1 MGEITEETT
10 KPKNEIYFDEMNEVD
25 TLEGSAIVPRQRC
38 YTSGDEIKR
47 WDEMGEEDK
56 PEFTELS
63 DAGIMAM
70 FKDMLKTDEND
81 EFEVE
86 PLGLEFDFSELYGA
100 EYYAE
105 KFPGFSDETYEI
117 MARTNNDPNAIVA

>member
-1 MGEITEETT
+1 MGEITEE
-10 KPKNEIYFDEMNEVD
+10 
-25 TLEGSAIVPRQRC
+25 LSIVRRQRC
-38 YTSGDEIKR
+38 YTSGDEIKQ
-47 WDEMGEEDK
+47 WDEMSEEDK

-63 DAGIMAM
+63 DAGVMAM
-70 FKDMLKTDEND
+70 FRDMIKIEDNGEL
-81 EFEVE
+81 EVE
-86 PLGLEFDFSELYGA
+86 PLGPEFDFSELYGA

>member
-1 MGEITEETT
+1 MGEITEELS
-10 KPKNEIYFDEMNEVD
+10 KPKNEIYFDEMNEAD

-38 YTSGDEIKR
+38 YTSGDVIKN
-47 WDEMGEEDK
+47 WDEMDETDK

-63 DAGIMAM
+63 DDGIMAM

-81 EFEVE
+81 ELEVE
-86 PLGLEFDFSELYGA
+86 PLGAEFDFSELYGV

-105 KFPGFSDETYEI
+105 KFPGFSDETYVI
-117 MARTNNDPNAIVA
+117 MARTHYERNELTA

>member
-1 MGEITEETT
+1 MGEITEENT
-10 KPKNEIYFDEMNEVD
+10 M
-25 TLEGSAIVPRQRC
+25 VPRQRC
-38 YTSGDEIKR
+38 YTSGDEIKQ
-47 WDEMGEEDK
+47 WDEMSEEDK

-86 PLGLEFDFSELYGA
+86 PLGPEFDFSELYGA

-117 MARTNNDPNAIVA
+117 MAKTHYDQNAIVA

>member
-1 MGEITEETT
+1 MGEIVEETT
-10 KPKNEIYFDEMNEVD
+10 KPKNVMFFDEMQEAD
-25 TLEGSAIVPRQRC
+25 TLEGSAIVPRIRC
-38 YTSGDEIKR
+38 YTTGDEIKQ

-63 DAGIMAM
+63 DAGIMSM
-70 FKDMLKTDEND
+70 FKDMIKIEDDGEL
-81 EFEVE
+81 EVE
-86 PLGLEFDFSELYGA
+86 PLGAEFDFSELYGV

-117 MARTNNDPNAIVA
+117 MAKTHYERNAIEA